1 MTRIGNQIEP
11 NDYPY
16 IAGSEGKLPAICGLL
31 SIRSLTDEL
40 PAISGSG
47 SRYSWKFIRDDCVF
61 FYSVEHALVML
72 ITRYVHFIQSI
83 RKSPKKAVQFLL
95 EKVMT
100 NVNSLSNKNMRF
112 ILEKT
117 QTDDFFKLK
126 PAQLKKT
133 LKFCEIPAEEKWKVD
148 FLKEII
154 NTKQGVL
161 DVEDFSKDD
170 LDEIVIFLCTS

>member
-1 MTRIGNQIEP
+1 
-11 NDYPY
+11 
-16 IAGSEGKLPAICGLL
+16 
-31 SIRSLTDEL
+31 
-40 PAISGSG
+40 
-47 SRYSWKFIRDDCVF
+47 
-61 FYSVEHALVML
+61 
-72 ITRYVHFIQSI
+72 
-83 RKSPKKAVQFLL
+83 
-95 EKVMT
+95 MT